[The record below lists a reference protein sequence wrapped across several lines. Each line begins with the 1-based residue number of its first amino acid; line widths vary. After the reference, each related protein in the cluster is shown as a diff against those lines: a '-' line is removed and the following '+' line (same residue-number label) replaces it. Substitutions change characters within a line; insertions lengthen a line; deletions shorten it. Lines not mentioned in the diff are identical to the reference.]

1 MKKEVKSVAR
11 RDFFRKAGFGVG
23 AAGVAAVTL
32 KSEAKAAES
41 VDSPKGS
48 GYRETDHVKKFYQ
61 LSRF

>member
-1 MKKEVKSVAR
+1 MTKEAKSVDR

-23 AAGVAAVTL
+23 AAGVAAVAL
-32 KSEAKAAES
+32 KGEAKAAET
-41 VDSPKGS
+41 VDAPEGS